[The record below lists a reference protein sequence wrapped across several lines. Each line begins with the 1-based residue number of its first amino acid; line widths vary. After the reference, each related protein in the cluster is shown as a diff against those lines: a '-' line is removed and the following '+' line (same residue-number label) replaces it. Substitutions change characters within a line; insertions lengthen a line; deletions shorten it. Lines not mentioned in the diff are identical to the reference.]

1 MTSSSDKLGPLFD
14 HFYGRLNDQKIL
26 LAIKYL
32 KEDIEVV
39 WTSCFKIK
47 LNIKIPS
54 AVRLLVR
61 ILLPLVKAE
70 SLNVNLNLA

>member
-1 MTSSSDKLGPLFD
+1 M
-14 HFYGRLNDQKIL
+14 
-26 LAIKYL
+26 KYL
-32 KEDIEVV
+32 KEDVEVV

-47 LNIKIPS
+47 LNIEIPS